1 MRYRPFGGLGYDVS
15 ALGFGCM
22 RLPTVDGKI
31 DEDHA
36 TRMLHY
42 AIDHGVNYLDTAY
55 PYHGGESEPF
65 VGRVLRGGYRER
77 VHLATKLLCRSVHA
91 PDDFERLLTEQLGRL
106 QTEYLDVYLLHGLNR
121 ERWERVRDMGVL
133 RWLDGVRSSG
143 RVGAVG
149 FSFHD
154 TFPVFQEIVDAY
166 DWQVCQIQYNYMNEE
181 FQAGTEGL
189 RYAASKGLAIVVM
202 EPLLG
207 GKLAS
212 APPAVQSV
220 WDSAPARR
228 TPAEWALQWVWSH
241 PEVSLVLSGMSAM
254 SQVEENVDSAGRS
267 GPGGLSSE
275 DLRVIERVRDTYNS
289 LSAVPCTSCGYCMP
303 CPNGVDI
310 PRTFTIL
317 NNGVMFGNMEEARR
331 RYTHLLSD
339 QSPEILASSCVQCRQ
354 CEEECPQGIPISE
367 WMPYAHAVL
376 GEGQPFDR
384 DACPK

>member
-267 GPGGLSSE
+267 GPSVLSSE